1 MRERDPLKE
10 KLKALI
16 AFRIF
21 IVTALLGS
29 FILFRIGLAVSPAR
43 NPVFHFISVLY
54 FLNII
59 YILLL
64 PRVKPV
70 LMAYTQFVI
79 DVVSIIFLIHLT
91 GGIESWF
98 SFLLILVV
106 IGAGIT
112 LSKRAGI
119 VMASLSSI
127 LYGMLMEYQF
137 YGLAGPFSPGLGE
150 RDFIYNIFSNFLALF
165 VSAYLTGYISSRL
178 EKTTLHLEKKALD
191 FRELAVFNKEVVENV
206 PSGLVTTDL
215 EGRVLFFNKAAETIT
230 GRTRTEAVGE
240 DIHNIFPFLG
250 DLDQIHAR
258 AEGTISAGEEKKV
271 IGITVTRMQNGG
283 GEDIGYIAIFQ
294 DLTQIKSMQE
304 EIRRKEKWAAIG
316 ELSANI
322 AHEIRNPLASLRGSI
337 EMLKNARL
345 SPPQRESLMQIA
357 LSEMDRLNR
366 IITDF
371 LTYSRPTRPEPQGIE
386 LNQLLRGTCDL
397 LAKSVPENINVDR
410 DFRGMINLNADPQR
424 LQQVF
429 LNLGLNAFEAMP
441 GGGTLRIESVKNGR
455 FAEVRFTDTGCGIP
469 PENREKIFFPFFT
482 TKDTGTGLGL
492 SIAMRIVEDHGGG
505 IRVRTGP
512 EGSAF
517 SVLLPLEKIKE
528 EGPRAE

>member
-1 MRERDPLKE
+1 MREREPIRE

-16 AFRIF
+16 ALRVF
-21 IVTALLGS
+21 IVTVLLGS
-29 FILFRIGLAVSPAR
+29 FFLFKIGLAVYPAR
-43 NPVFHFISVLY
+43 DSIFHLITALY
-54 FLNII
+54 ALSIV

-64 PRVKPV
+64 NRIKPV
-70 LMAYTQFVI
+70 VMANIQLVL
-79 DVVSIIFLIHLT
+79 DVFSAISLIYLT

-106 IGAGIT
+106 IGGGIVINR
-112 LSKRAGI
+112 RAGLI
-119 VMASLSSI
+119 LASLSSI

-137 YGLAGPFSPGLGE
+137 YHIAGLPFSDGLTE
-150 RDFIYNIFSNFLALF
+150 KDFIYNIFSNVLALF
-165 VSAYLTGYISSRL
+165 VSAYLTGHIASRL
-178 EKTTLHLEKKALD
+178 EKTTKRLEKKVLD
-191 FRELAVFNKEVVENV
+191 FNELAVFNKEVVENV

-215 EGRVLFFNKAAETIT
+215 EGKVIFFNRAAEAIT
-230 GRTRTEAVGE
+230 GKSRMEAMGE
-240 DIHNIFPFLG
+240 SINGILPFLG
-250 DLDQIHAR
+250 NLDQVSAR
-258 AEGTISAGEEKKV
+258 AEGTIYAGNEKRV
-271 IGITVTRMQNGG
+271 IGITITKMRNGEG
-283 GEDIGYIAIFQ
+283 AYIGFIGVFQ
-294 DLTQIKSMQE
+294 DLTQIKRMQDE
-304 EIRRKEKWAAIG
+304 MRRKEKWAAIG

-345 SPPQRESLMQIA
+345 SVPQKESLMQIA

-397 LAKSVPENINVDR
+397 LAKSVPEKITIEKNLAGNIL
-410 DFRGMINLNADPQR
+410 ITADPQR

-429 LNLGLNAFEAMP
+429 LNLALNAFDAMP
-441 GGGTLRIESVKNGR
+441 DGGRLTISSARNGR
-455 FAEVRFTDTGCGIP
+455 FTEINFADTGPGIL

-492 SIAMRIVEDHGGG
+492 SIAMRIVEDHGGT
-505 IRVRTGP
+505 IRVKTGP
-512 EGSAF
+512 EGSTF
-517 SVLLPLEKIKE
+517 SVLLPLEGISSE
-528 EGPRAE
+528 AA